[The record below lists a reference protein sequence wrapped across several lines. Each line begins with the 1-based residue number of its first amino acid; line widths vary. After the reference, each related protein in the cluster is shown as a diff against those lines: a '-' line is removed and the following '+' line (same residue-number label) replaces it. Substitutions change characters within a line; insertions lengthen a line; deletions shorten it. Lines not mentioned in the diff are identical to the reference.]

1 MVTSTVLK
9 RKEEI
14 ADIKRQYSNEIIRMA
29 KKLDG
34 LQGLVRCLLKQ
45 DNPELDD
52 EALDTIMENAMEVE
66 NGASTS
72 SNIT

>member
-1 MVTSTVLK
+1 
-9 RKEEI
+9 
-14 ADIKRQYSNEIIRMA
+14 MA

-72 SNIT
+72 SNIA